1 MDQKSILD
9 SEKILEQEKKLGFKE
24 FSHHD
29 AWVLAEVILDEYS
42 KLESEEKNS
51 KEIGIRIVLD
61 DLVVFQYLMEKKK
74 EDIWLQRK
82 QYTVQK
88 TEHATLYLWARNKE
102 NGEYDELANDDS
114 YVVGGG
120 GFPIRIGKQII
131 GVIAVS
137 GLDHNIDHRLIVR
150 SIQKCATNQLL
161 NLE

>member
-1 MDQKSILD
+1 MDPKSIPD
-9 SEKILEQEKKLGFKE
+9 SKKILEQEKKLKFKN

-29 AWVLAEVILDEYS
+29 AWVLAEEILNEYS
-42 KLESEEKNS
+42 KLGGEEKKS

-74 EDIWLQRK
+74 EDIWLKRK

-88 TEHATLYLWARNKE
+88 TEHASLYLWARNKE
-102 NGEYDELANDDS
+102 NGEYGELVNDDS

-120 GFPIRIGKQII
+120 GFPIRIGKQIT

-137 GLDHNIDHRLIVR
+137 GLEHNIDHQLIVQ
-150 SIQKCATNQLL
+150 SIQECATNQSL